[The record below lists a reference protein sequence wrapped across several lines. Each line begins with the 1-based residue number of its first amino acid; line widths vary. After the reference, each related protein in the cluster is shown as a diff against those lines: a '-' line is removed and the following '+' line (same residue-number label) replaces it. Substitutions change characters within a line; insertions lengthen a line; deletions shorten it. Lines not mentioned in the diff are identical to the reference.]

1 MDDWLTTLF
10 GLVCGQLPAHTSAP
24 GGIPLPFCQRCTGLY
39 AGAAVAAALHVAL
52 RIRAS
57 ERFLQLHG
65 GLLLLMV
72 PLGFHWLP
80 QDELVR
86 MTSGVVFGAG
96 VVAYLWLTAA
106 PRLLALRPLS
116 RTGSWI
122 YAAGITAT
130 LAVVPAAALFGAA
143 AAWDTLVLLALTGA
157 AALALLVSLNLALAA
172 AWLWNQLCLLS
183 APPSALV
190 PDARTAAARAARGRY
205 RPGSGP

>member
-1 MDDWLTTLF
+1 MGNWLTTLF
-10 GLVCGQLPAHTSAP
+10 GLVCGPLPAHTSAP

-106 PRLLALRPLS
+106 PRLLALRPLG
-116 RTGSWI
+116 RHGSWL
-122 YAAGITAT
+122 YGAGIG
-130 LAVVPAAALFGAA
+130 AALVLVPVASFYGGGGAWYALVLA
-143 AAWDTLVLLALTGA
+143 ALIGLASLVLLAA
-157 AALALLVSLNLALAA
+157 INLALAA
-172 AWLWNQLCLLS
+172 AWLWNQRRLLS
-183 APPSALV
+183 ALPSGLA
-190 PDARTAAARAARGRY
+190 PGARTAAARAARGRY
-205 RPGSGP
+205 RPGSVP